1 MMKLTKLQIEALIA
15 KAKPV
20 LLAREKKRFAAALR
34 SPEVQRMSKEVSRLS
49 KASTAA
55 LRAQGKAAAAL
66 VDAVTR
72 LVRPQVGD
80 IQTNNGGGRLSYV
93 DSNWHRSCD
102 DELRNKILL
111 LTLDKQAI
119 EDMDKLFKA
128 LTEE

>member
-20 LLAREKKRFAAALR
+20 LLAREKKWFAAALR

-55 LRAQGKAAAAL
+55 LRAQGKAATAL

-80 IQTNNGGGRLSYV
+80 IQTNNGGGRLSYA

-128 LTEE
+128 LTAE

>member
-34 SPEVQRMSKEVSRLS
+34 APEIRRLAKEAARLS
-49 KASTAA
+49 KVSTAA
-55 LRAQGKAAAAL
+55 MKASSKAS
-66 VDAVTR
+66 AVLTEEITR
-72 LVRPQVGD
+72 RVRPQVGL
-80 IQTNNGGGRLSYV
+80 IQGDGGGSKLSYA

-111 LTLDKQAI
+111 LTLDKQDI